1 MLYVH
6 RESKSYR
13 RMVYRCLMAIERVR
27 QTGGCCNYALWAQ
40 RGYVKQKDAVKM
52 VHGHI
57 EGKSNRRTL
66 YTVQMLHGRR
76 EGKSNSRPCTDA
88 LLAQKRVRP
97 NCVICYRKMGTFFLS
112 CSIPLHRG

>member
-1 MLYVH
+1 MLHGY
-6 RESKSYR
+6 REGKSVR
-13 RMVYRCLMAIERVR
+13 RMLYRCLMAIERVH

-40 RGYVKQKDAVKM
+40 RGYVKQKDVKM
-52 VHGHI
+52 VYGHI

-66 YTVQMLHGRR
+66 YTVQMLHGHK

-97 NCVICYRKMGTFFLS
+97 NCVILYRKMGTFF
-112 CSIPLHRG
+112 